1 MATERE
7 LKFSTADDHV
17 PSTLELELALA
28 GSAWSASTGR
38 VSRHIDVYYDADG
51 RLGMAGVALRH
62 RRSSGGQ
69 RVTLKADA
77 GVTGAVPR
85 EDATGPTGVAT
96 GALHARTEL
105 EVALPPLVPTAA
117 TDLDSGA
124 GNRVAWPAQVL
135 AALPAGVAEAD
146 LAPVAELRIRRV
158 AYLVAPAQ
166 ADGGAPL
173 VELAFDEVTCV
184 SPGAAADPTSAAVFH
199 EVELEW
205 LGDED
210 SSLAVVTATL
220 AGIAEAVATVVQ
232 LTASPVSKLHRALAL
247 LSALNDD

>member
-77 GVTGAVPR
+77 PGENET
-85 EDATGPTGVAT
+85 
-96 GALHARTEL
+96 
-105 EVALPPLVPTAA
+105 TAA
-117 TDLDSGA
+117 TDD
-124 GNRVAWPAQVL
+124 L
-135 AALPAGVAEAD
+135 AMTFTVETAPIWLLAGVALIA
-146 LAPVAELRIRRV
+146 LIVGALFYVFRTYGRR
-158 AYLVAPAQ
+158 
-166 ADGGAPL
+166 
-173 VELAFDEVTCV
+173 
-184 SPGAAADPTSAAVFH
+184 
-199 EVELEW
+199 
-205 LGDED
+205 
-210 SSLAVVTATL
+210 
-220 AGIAEAVATVVQ
+220 
-232 LTASPVSKLHRALAL
+232 
-247 LSALNDD
+247 